1 LTDQV
6 HLGVFFHL
14 QVVDMALRQ
23 ADVVVVCFDATKQA
37 TLDSVRASWYPRIQ
51 RLNPDV
57 PVIMACCKADKLSEE
72 REVAMLREVRVPC
85 AAKLLH

>member
-1 LTDQV
+1 
-6 HLGVFFHL
+6 
-14 QVVDMALRQ
+14 MALRQ
-23 ADVVVVCFDATKQA
+23 ADVVVVCFDATKQS

-72 REVAMLREVRVPC
+72 REVAMLREVRPLRKPALVILGSLSP
-85 AAKLLH
+85 AV